1 MARGVLG
8 DIGGHKIVAIR
19 AEEFGNYWYKEC
31 MNSAD
36 NLANFSP
43 LLKVINENLGT
54 DITSKIRTLT
64 EEKYGTV
71 VKAPVIMQG
80 A

>member
-1 MARGVLG
+1 
-8 DIGGHKIVAIR
+8 
-19 AEEFGNYWYKEC
+19 

-71 VKAPVIMQG
+71 VKASVIMQG

>member
-1 MARGVLG
+1 MG
-8 DIGGHKIVAIR
+8 DIGGHKIVTIR
-19 AEEFGNYWYKEC
+19 AEEFGNYCYKEC

-43 LLKVINENLGT
+43 LLKIINENLGT

-64 EEKYGTV
+64 EEEYGTV

>member
-1 MARGVLG
+1 MG
-8 DIGGHKIVAIR
+8 DIGGHKIVTIR
-19 AEEFGNYWYKEC
+19 AEEFGNYCYKES

-54 DITSKIRTLT
+54 DITSKIRPLT